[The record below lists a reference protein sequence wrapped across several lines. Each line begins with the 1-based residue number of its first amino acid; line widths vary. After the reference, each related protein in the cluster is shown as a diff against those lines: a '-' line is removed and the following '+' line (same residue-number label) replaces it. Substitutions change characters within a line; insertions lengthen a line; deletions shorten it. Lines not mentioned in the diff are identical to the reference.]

1 MADEKKALAYRAFG
15 DRMEELGR
23 QAELL
28 SRLITENEAASTA
41 LDNLPSE
48 QTFFPIGAG
57 VLVKARL
64 SDTNNVVVEAGARI
78 LAERSVWD
86 AKKLLADRRTQLEEA
101 LEKINAEAG
110 EIAGKMREIEEE
122 LNKG

>member
-15 DRMEELGR
+15 ARMEELGR

>member
-1 MADEKKALAYRAFG
+1 MLFR
-15 DRMEELGR
+15 
-23 QAELL
+23 
-28 SRLITENEAASTA
+28 S
-41 LDNLPSE
+41 
-48 QTFFPIGAG
+48 
-57 VLVKARL
+57 
-64 SDTNNVVVEAGARI
+64 I

>member
-15 DRMEELGR
+15 ARMEELGR

-48 QTFFPIGAG
+48 QTFVPIGAG

>member
-1 MADEKKALAYRAFG
+1 MADEKKALAYRDFG
-15 DRMEELGR
+15 ARMEELGR